1 VKTDTSRRNFLTAGL
16 ALPVAGLA
24 STTSSP
30 SPSALAPQQAASTSG
45 KITYRV
51 LGKTGLKVSS
61 VGYGCMITSDPTVIT
76 RAVDM
81 GINYFDTSRGY
92 QSGQNERMVGAAL
105 GAKRKDIFLSSKCDQ
120 KTGAGI
126 LAELDTSLKE
136 LQTDHLDVWLLHG
149 KDTPELIPDELVEA
163 QRKAKQQGKVRFIGM
178 STHALPV
185 VADRVIEAKLE
196 IVQAQYNFASAAEW
210 GPALEKLHQA
220 GVGLVAMKVMAKVGG
235 RGRRGPGAAAPP
247 PPPARPANFAP
258 AALKWV
264 LKNPI
269 ISTTVPSMTDIDQLE
284 QNFSVMAQQQFT
296 DADQKIL
303 TARLQEITPY
313 FCRMCGQCA
322 GQCPQGLPVADMV
335 RFVMYAD
342 GYGQFPLG
350 REHFLRMSAEHQAV
364 RCDQC
369 PTCVVQ
375 CPHGVTVAE
384 RMMRA
389 QELFA

>member
-1 VKTDTSRRNFLTAGL
+1 MKTDTSRRNFLAAGL
-16 ALPVAGLA
+16 ALPAAGLA
-24 STTSSP
+24 SATSSP
-30 SPSALAPQQAASTSG
+30 IPSALAPQQAAPTPG
-45 KITYRV
+45 KVTYRI
-51 LGKTGLKVSS
+51 LGKTGLKVST

-81 GINYFDTSRGY
+81 GINYFDTSRNY

-105 GAKRKDIFLSSKCDQ
+105 GAKRKDIFISTKCDQ

-126 LAELDTSLKE
+126 LGEIDTSLKE
-136 LQTDHLDVWLLHG
+136 LNTDHVDVWLLHG
-149 KDTPELIPDELVEA
+149 KDTPELISDELVEA

-178 STHALPV
+178 STHALPAV
-185 VADRVIEAKLE
+185 VDRVIEAKLE
-196 IVQAQYNFASAAEW
+196 VVQAQYNFTSAAEW
-210 GPALEKLHQA
+210 GPALDKLHQA
-220 GVGLVAMKVMAKVGG
+220 GIGVVAMKVMAKVGRG
-235 RGRRGPGAAAPP
+235 RGRGAAQAPP
-247 PPPARPANFAP
+247 PSARPANFAP
-258 AALKWV
+258 TALKWAI
-264 LKNPI
+264 KNPI
-269 ISTTVPSMTDIDQLE
+269 IATTVPSMTDIDQLE
-284 QNFSVMAQQQFT
+284 QNFAVMAQPFT
-296 DADQKIL
+296 DSDQKIL
-303 TARLQEITPY
+303 TARLEEISPY
-313 FCRMCGQCA
+313 FCRMCGTCA

-350 REHFLRMSAEHQAV
+350 REHFQRMSAEQQAV

>member
-1 VKTDTSRRNFLTAGL
+1 MKTDTSRRNFLAAGL

-30 SPSALAPQQAASTSG
+30 TPPAPAPQQAAPTPG
-45 KITYRV
+45 KIAYRV
-51 LGKTGLKVSS
+51 LGKTGLKVST

-76 RAVDM
+76 RAADM

-105 GAKRKDIFLSSKCDQ
+105 GAKRKDVFLSSKCDQ
-120 KTGAGI
+120 KTGAGN
-126 LAELDTSLKE
+126 LAEIDTSLKE
-136 LQTDHLDVWLLHG
+136 LNTDHLDVWLLHG
-149 KDTPELIPDELVEA
+149 LGTPAEITDDRVEA
-163 QRKAKQQGKVRFIGM
+163 LRKAKEQGKVRFIGM
-178 STHALPV
+178 STHTLPAV
-185 VADRVIEAKLE
+185 VDRVIEAKLE
-196 IVQAQYNFASAAEW
+196 VVQAQYNFTSAAEW
-210 GPALEKLHQA
+210 GPALDKLQKA
-220 GVGLVAMKVMAKVGG
+220 GIGVVAMKVMAKVGRG
-235 RGRRGPGAAAPP
+235 RGRGADAAP

-258 AALKWV
+258 AALKWAI
-264 LKNPI
+264 KNPVI
-269 ISTTVPSMTDIDQLE
+269 ATTVPSMTDIDQLE
-284 QNFSVMAQQQFT
+284 QNFAVMGQQFT

-303 TARLQEITPY
+303 TARLEEITPY
-313 FCRMCGQCA
+313 FCRMCGTCA

-350 REHFLRMSAEHQAV
+350 REHFQRMSAEHQAV

>member
-1 VKTDTSRRNFLTAGL
+1 MKTDTSRRNFLAAGL

-30 SPSALAPQQAASTSG
+30 APPDPAPQQPAATTPG

-51 LGKTGLKVSS
+51 LGKTGLKVST
-61 VGYGCMITSDPTVIT
+61 VGYGCMITSDSTVIT
-76 RAVDM
+76 RAADM

-92 QSGQNERMVGAAL
+92 QNGQNERMVGAAL
-105 GAKRKDIFLSSKCDQ
+105 GAKRKDVFLSSKCDQ

-136 LQTDHLDVWLLHG
+136 LNTDHLDVWLLHG
-149 KDTPELIPDELVEA
+149 LGNPAQITDDMVEA
-163 QRKAKQQGKVRFIGM
+163 QRKAKQQGKVRFIGV
-178 STHALPV
+178 STHTLPAIV
-185 VADRVIEAKLE
+185 DRVIEAKLE
-196 IVQAQYNFASAAEW
+196 VVQAQYNFTSAAEW
-210 GPALEKLHQA
+210 GPALEKLNQA
-220 GVGLVAMKVMAKVGG
+220 GVGLVAMKVMARAG
-235 RGRRGPGAAAPP
+235 RGRGGGPQ
-247 PPPARPANFAP
+247 RPASFAP
-258 AALKWV
+258 AALKWAM
-264 LKNPI
+264 KNPAI
-269 ISTTVPSMTDIDQLE
+269 ATTVPSMTDIDQLE
-284 QNFSVMAQQQFT
+284 QNFSVMAQQFT

-303 TARLQEITPY
+303 TAQLKEISPY
-313 FCRMCGQCA
+313 FCRMCGTCN
-322 GQCPQGLPVADMV
+322 GQCPQGLPVGDMV

-342 GYGQFPLG
+342 GYGQFALG
-350 REHFLRMSAEHQAV
+350 REHFQRMAAEHQAV
-364 RCDQC
+364 RCNLC